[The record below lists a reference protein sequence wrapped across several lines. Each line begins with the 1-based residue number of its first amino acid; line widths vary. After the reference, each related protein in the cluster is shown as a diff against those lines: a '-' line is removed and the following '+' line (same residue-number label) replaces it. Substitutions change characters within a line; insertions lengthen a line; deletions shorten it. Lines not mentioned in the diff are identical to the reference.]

1 MFKEMPMKMLSFYV
15 LFKLK
20 SKRFLFLMTSIFIM
34 WLSCNIINSRIPK
47 QKISPSI
54 HVQCAGNKDEGYKMM
69 MKTFFFFSQCL
80 QFPWTSTV
88 QAIMLCLPWHHCHKS
103 QWLFS
108 SEHNHSWWECTKTWC
123 RKHVLTS
130 YHMLVVDKSELC
142 NWSDLHVA
150 WLMCWQHNPSYRLG
164 MYLKI

>member
-69 MKTFFFFSQCL
+69 KKTFFFFAM
-80 QFPWTSTV
+80 FTV
-88 QAIMLCLPWHHCHKS
+88 PMNLHCASYYAMFALASLP
-103 QWLFS
+103 QEPVTFF
-108 SEHNHSWWECTKTWC
+108 
-123 RKHVLTS
+123 
-130 YHMLVVDKSELC
+130 
-142 NWSDLHVA
+142 
-150 WLMCWQHNPSYRLG
+150 
-164 MYLKI
+164 I